1 MRAQFT
7 PIKKDTDMGRP
18 ETKPQSQKTV
28 KLSVPWNKN
37 TVLTIVGGIC
47 IAALLVLLGVWIARR
62 MPQGSD
68 AYTTLPGQAAAV
80 PELSDKQVKELVQTV
95 GKHIVLPTETPT
107 IVQISNVDQL
117 KVDQP
122 FFRSAQNGDQLLVYP
137 SRVILYRPST
147 DQIVDIAQ
155 IRPNMQQGLSQS
167 SPSAKLQ

>member
-7 PIKKDTDMGRP
+7 PIKKDTDIGGL

-28 KLSVPWNKN
+28 RLHVHWNKK
-37 TVLTIVGGIC
+37 TVLIIVSAIC
-47 IAALLVLLGVWIARR
+47 MAALLVLLGVWIARR

-68 AYTTLPGQAAAV
+68 TYTSLPGQAAAV
-80 PELSDKQVKELVQTV
+80 PELSEKQVKELVQTV
-95 GKHIVLPTETPT
+95 GKHIVLPGETPT

-122 FFRSAQNGDQLLVYP
+122 FFRSALNGDQLLVYP

-155 IRPNMQQGLSQS
+155 IRPNTQQGASQS